1 MNVLEQATMYS
12 NRELIKRM
20 EKTSQG
26 YKRMESLTNEMKTTL
41 STTICS
47 NKVPTKKKKT
57 SQEAKRMKSLSNF
70 CVKKHL
76 CRKVRNKGWTNLN
89 AAMCNNRELTK
100 TKKEL
105 VKDKKEQRACM
116 KEGASMHRS

>member
-1 MNVLEQATMYS
+1 
-12 NRELIKRM
+12 M

-26 YKRMESLTNEMKTTL
+26 CKRVESLTNEMKTTL

-47 NKVPTKKKKT
+47 NEVPTKKKKT

-70 CVKKHL
+70 CVKKRL

-89 AAMCNNRELTK
+89 AAMCNNRKLTK
-100 TKKEL
+100 TKKNLSRTKKNKEL
-105 VKDKKEQRACM
+105 VQLV